1 MTSKRE
7 LGRDLT
13 MKRERVQQKRKV
25 HSKSGNFQVRKRL
38 INLKTEISEVV
49 THLLVRTRAEVRMIV
64 DVENTATIDLEISVN
79 LIITSR
85 VIDTIEGGAV
95 TATTIIRFHLL
106 TGIVITTV
114 VKVRGADLL
123 KAILDTKE
131 SNILVSVTT
140 IRTSDLVSSLCG
152 ERNNTNNHLGMKT
165 VTSTS
170 NGVLIDMVVS
180 QGSLDTA
187 KISRKKFLLARSTLT
202 LSKTKGELKKG

>member
-13 MKRERVQQKRKV
+13 MKRERVQQRRKV
-25 HSKSGNFQVRKRL
+25 RSKSGNLQVRKRL

-106 TGIVITTV
+106 TVIVITTV

-152 ERNNTNNHLGMKT
+152 ERNNTNHHLGMKT